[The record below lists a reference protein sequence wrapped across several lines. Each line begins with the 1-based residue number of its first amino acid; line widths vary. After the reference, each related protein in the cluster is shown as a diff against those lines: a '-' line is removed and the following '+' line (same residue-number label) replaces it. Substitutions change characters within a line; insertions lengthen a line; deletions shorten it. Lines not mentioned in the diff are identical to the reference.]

1 MRFYVSCIE
10 CRALPPIYCLESEFE
25 NVVLNL
31 AIKARD
37 AMLKRGR
44 VTIEAV
50 CGATSNVVI
59 RIHDTDV
66 GIDPRVEAKA
76 FESYLAAKEF
86 AR

>member
-1 MRFYVSCIE
+1 
-10 CRALPPIYCLESEFE
+10 
-25 NVVLNL
+25 
-31 AIKARD
+31 
-37 AMLKRGR
+37 MLKRGR